1 MPVATQIKIH
11 LIDFIVFG
19 FVLNILSKLH
29 QGQTTNRKKKTG
41 IVVHNTKLLSASI
54 ENIK

>member
-29 QGQTTNRKKKTG
+29 QGQTTNRKKKQE
-41 IVVHNTKLLSASI
+41 LLFTI
-54 ENIK
+54 PNYYQHQLKI